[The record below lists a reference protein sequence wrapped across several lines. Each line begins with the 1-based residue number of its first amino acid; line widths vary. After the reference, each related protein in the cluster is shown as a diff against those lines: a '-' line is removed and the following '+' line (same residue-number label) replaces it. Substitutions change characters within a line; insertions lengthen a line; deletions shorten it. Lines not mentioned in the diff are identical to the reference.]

1 MVEKKFT
8 KEQERAYWQEC
19 REAYIA
25 MSRRMLDEPG
35 WEWRDP
41 MAFYRDIFPEG
52 FLQEKW
58 AEGAEPIKFDGKPN
72 AIALKFGPRIRKQLV
87 KGKKVDVPVV
97 ERFTVTDDLDGV
109 SVLVKASI
117 AENAPVYMAPVSWYG
132 KHNKAANARFLHA
145 FAVDLDGVTPGKL
158 GSVLKQMRN
167 GHDSGL
173 DKHASMPQASYIV
186 MSGRGLHLYY
196 LLDRPVP
203 LIPAVVPF
211 LQQLKRRLTDVVW
224 TDYTSEDGNEGR
236 QYQGIYQGFRMPG
249 TTTRLNG
256 HDVDSKDTNKYEAL
270 AFMYAPDGAVE
281 PWRVT
286 LDYLVDYCGIRGKE
300 IPGELYRILETK
312 GGRTPLAE
320 AKEKWPDWYE
330 RRVVQKKEKKGYDTN
345 RGAYESWLSR
355 IKDEAVVHGRYF
367 ALLALV
373 AYAMKCNVPL
383 KDLERD
389 AYGLVPKLDG
399 LSDEPGNR
407 FTDYD
412 VACAMAAYGSNDL
425 RFWKNEYMCRR
436 AKIAPHENKHNG
448 QKQKEHLEEARAIRD
463 IRQHRKGTNWWDGG
477 NRDGAPTKRDE
488 IRAYAVEHPEA
499 SQRAIAK
506 ALGVSP
512 TTVNKWLKPDASPA
526 TRGGNDETAADIE
539 SLVEKAIDKHLSLL
553 IGKHGEAV
561 IADREDYE
569 SQQSL
574 ADLLEEAG
582 DWAFDRYWERLAE
595 KNGRRVCRVSIQG
608 IVDDFAR
615 SQRPKTN
622 G

>member
-1 MVEKKFT
+1 MAKKRFT
-8 KEQERAYWQEC
+8 EEQERAYWQGK

-41 MAFYRDIFPEG
+41 LAFYRDIFPDG
-52 FLQEKW
+52 FLQERWGDDGKRS
-58 AEGAEPIKFDGKPN
+58 EFDGKPN
-72 AIALKFGPRIRKQLV
+72 AIALKFGPKTRKQLV
-87 KGKKVDVPVV
+87 KGKKVDVPVI
-97 ERFTVTDDLDGV
+97 ERFTVTDDLEGV
-109 SVLVKASI
+109 SSLVKASI

-132 KHNKAANARFLHA
+132 RNNKAANARFLHA
-145 FAVDLDGVTPGKL
+145 FAVDLDGVTPAKL

-167 GHDSGL
+167 GHDPANE
-173 DKHASMPQASYIV
+173 KWVSMPQASYIV

-256 HDVDSKDTNKYEAL
+256 CGVDAKDVSKYEAL
-270 AFMYAPDGAVE
+270 AFMYAPEGTSE
-281 PWRVT
+281 PRRVT

-312 GGRTPLAE
+312 GGRTPIAE
-320 AKEKWPDWYE
+320 AKAKWPEWHE
-330 RRVVQKKEKKGYDTN
+330 RRIVQGEEKKGYDTN

-355 IKDEAVVHGRYF
+355 IEDEAVVHGRYF
-367 ALLALV
+367 AVLALV
-373 AYAMKCNVPL
+373 AYAVKCNVPL
-383 KDLERD
+383 KELEKD
-389 AYGLVPKLDG
+389 AYGLVPVLDK

-412 VACAMAAYGSNDL
+412 VACALSAYGSNDL

-448 QKQKEHLEEARAIRD
+448 RPQALHLEGARAIQEINDKANGTCWRNGNG
-463 IRQHRKGTNWWDGG
+463 RK
-477 NRDGAPTKRDE
+477 PKRDE
-488 IRAYAVEHPEA
+488 IRAYATEHPDA
-499 SQRAIAK
+499 SHAAIAK
-506 ALGVSP
+506 ALGVSR
-512 TTVNKWLKPDASPA
+512 TTVIKWLKQSAASSEEA
-526 TRGGNDETAADIE
+526 EALSGIEAAVD
-539 SLVEKAIDKHLSLL
+539 KAIDDHLSLI

-582 DWAFDRYWERLAE
+582 DWAFGKYWDRLAE
-595 KNGRRVCRVSIQG
+595 KNGRSVCRVSIQS

-615 SQRPKTN
+615 SQQPNTN
-622 G
+622 D

>member
-1 MVEKKFT
+1 MAEKKFT
-8 KEQERAYWQEC
+8 KEQERVYWQGK
-19 REAYIA
+19 RDAYIA

-41 MAFYRDIFPEG
+41 LAFYRDVFSEG
-52 FLQEKW
+52 FLQERW
-58 AEGAEPIKFDGKPN
+58 AEGERRSEFDGKPN
-72 AIALKFGPRIRKQLV
+72 AIALKFGPKTRKQLV
-87 KGKKVDVPVV
+87 KGKKVDVPVI
-97 ERFTVTDDLDGV
+97 ERLTVTDDLEGV
-109 SVLVKASI
+109 SALVKASI

-132 KHNKAANARFLHA
+132 RNNKAANARFLHA
-145 FAVDLDGVTPGKL
+145 FAVDLDGVTPAKL

-167 GHDSGL
+167 GHDPANE
-173 DKHASMPQASYIV
+173 KWVSMPQASYIV

-256 HDVDSKDTNKYEAL
+256 HGVDAKDVSKYEAL
-270 AFMYAPDGAVE
+270 AFMYAPEGAIG
-281 PWRVT
+281 PQRVT

-312 GGRTPLAE
+312 GGRTPIAE
-320 AKEKWPDWYE
+320 AKARWPEWYE
-330 RRVVQKKEKKGYDTN
+330 RRVVQGEEKEGYDTN

-355 IKDEAVVHGRYF
+355 IEDEAVVHGRYF
-367 ALLALV
+367 AVLALV
-373 AYAMKCNVPL
+373 AYAVKCNVPL
-383 KDLERD
+383 EDLERD
-389 AYGLVPKLDG
+389 AYALVPVLDK

-412 VACAMAAYGSNDL
+412 VACALSAYGSNDL

-436 AKIAPHENKHNG
+436 AKIAPHANKHNG
-448 QKQKEHLEEARAIRD
+448 RPQALHLEGARAIQEIND
-463 IRQHRKGTNWWDGG
+463 KANGTCW
-477 NRDGAPTKRDE
+477 RDGNGRKPKRDE
-488 IRAYAVEHPEA
+488 IRAYAAEHPEA

-512 TTVNKWLKPDASPA
+512 TTVNKWLKPDASHA
-526 TRGGNDETAADIE
+526 TRGGSAETAASIE
-539 SLVEKAIDKHLSLL
+539 ELVEKAIDEHLSLI

-582 DWAFDRYWERLAE
+582 DWAFDKYWDRLAE
-595 KNGRRVCRVSIQG
+595 KNGRSVCRVSIQS

-615 SQRPKTN
+615 SQQPNTN
-622 G
+622 D

>member
-1 MVEKKFT
+1 MAKKKFT
-8 KEQERAYWQEC
+8 KEQERAYWQGK
-19 REAYIA
+19 RDAYIA

-41 MAFYRDIFPEG
+41 LAFYRDVFPEG
-52 FLQEKW
+52 FLQERW
-58 AEGAEPIKFDGKPN
+58 AEGERRSEFDGKPN
-72 AIALKFGPRIRKQLV
+72 AIALKFGPKTRKQLV
-87 KGKKVDVPVV
+87 KGKKVDVPVI
-97 ERFTVTDDLDGV
+97 ERLTVTDDLEGV
-109 SVLVKASI
+109 SALVKASI

-132 KHNKAANARFLHA
+132 RNNKAANARFLHA
-145 FAVDLDGVTPGKL
+145 FAVDLDGVTPAKL

-167 GHDSGL
+167 GHDPANE
-173 DKHASMPQASYIV
+173 KWVSMPQASYIV

-224 TDYTSEDGNEGR
+224 TDYTSEDGNDGR

-256 HDVDSKDTNKYEAL
+256 HGIDAKDTNKYEAL
-270 AFMYAPDGAVE
+270 AFMYAPDGASE
-281 PWRVT
+281 PRRVT
-286 LDYLVDYCGIRGKE
+286 LEYLVDYCGIRGKE
-300 IPGELYRILETK
+300 IPGELYRVLETK
-312 GGRTPLAE
+312 GGRTPIAE
-320 AKEKWPDWYE
+320 AKEKWPAWYE
-330 RRVVQKKEKKGYDTN
+330 CRVVRGEEKRGYDTN

-355 IKDEAVVHGRYF
+355 IEDEAVVHGRYF
-367 ALLALV
+367 AVLALV
-373 AYAMKCNVPL
+373 AYAVKCSVSL
-383 KDLERD
+383 KELEKD
-389 AYGLVPKLDG
+389 AYGLVPVLDK

-412 VACAMAAYGSNDL
+412 VACALSAYGSNDL

-448 QKQKEHLEEARAIRD
+448 RPQALHLEGARAIQEINDKANGTCWRNGNG
-463 IRQHRKGTNWWDGG
+463 RK
-477 NRDGAPTKRDE
+477 PKRDE
-488 IRAYAVEHPEA
+488 IRAYATEHPDA
-499 SQRAIAK
+499 SHAAIAK
-506 ALGVSP
+506 ALGVSR
-512 TTVNKWLKPDASPA
+512 TTVIKWLKQSAASSEEA
-526 TRGGNDETAADIE
+526 EALSGIEAAVD
-539 SLVEKAIDKHLSLL
+539 KAIDDHLSLI

-582 DWAFDRYWERLAE
+582 DWAFDKYWDRLAE
-595 KNGRRVCRVSIQG
+595 KNGRSVCRVSIQS

-615 SQRPKTN
+615 SQQPNTN
-622 G
+622 D

>member
-1 MVEKKFT
+1 MAKKRFT
-8 KEQERAYWQEC
+8 GEQERVYWQGK

-35 WEWRDP
+35 WEWRDSL
-41 MAFYRDIFPEG
+41 AFYRDIFPEG
-52 FLQEKW
+52 FLQERWGDDGKRS
-58 AEGAEPIKFDGKPN
+58 EFDGKPN
-72 AIALKFGPRIRKQLV
+72 AIALKFGPKTRKQLV
-87 KGKKVDVPVV
+87 KGKKVDVPVI
-97 ERFTVTDDLDGV
+97 ERLTVTDDLEGI
-109 SVLVKASI
+109 SALVKASI

-132 KHNKAANARFLHA
+132 RNNKAANARFLHA
-145 FAVDLDGVTPGKL
+145 FAVDLDGMTPGKL

-203 LIPAVVPF
+203 LVPAVVPF

-256 HDVDSKDTNKYEAL
+256 HGIDAKDANKYEAL
-270 AFMYAPDGAVE
+270 AFMYAPDGASE
-281 PWRVT
+281 PQRVT

-312 GGRTPLAE
+312 GGRTPIAE

-330 RRVVQKKEKKGYDTN
+330 RRVVQGEEKTGYDTN
-345 RGAYESWLSR
+345 RGAYESWLAR
-355 IKDEAVVHGRYF
+355 VDDEAVVHGRYF
-367 ALLALV
+367 AVLALV
-373 AYAMKCNVPL
+373 AYAVKCNVPL
-383 KDLERD
+383 KELERD

-407 FTDYD
+407 FTNYD
-412 VACAMAAYGSNDL
+412 VSCALAAYGSNEL

-436 AKIAPHENKHNG
+436 AKIAPHANKHNG
-448 QKQKEHLEEARAIRD
+448 RSQALHLEGARAIQEIND
-463 IRQHRKGTNWWDGG
+463 KASGTCW
-477 NRDGAPTKRDE
+477 RDGNGRKPKRDE
-488 IRAYAVEHPEA
+488 IRAYAAEHPDA
-499 SQRAIAK
+499 SHAAIAK
-506 ALGVSP
+506 ALGASR
-512 TTVNKWLKPDASPA
+512 TTVIKWLKPDAAVVPPA
-526 TRGGNDETAADIE
+526 DNAGGSMSIE
-539 SLVEKAIDKHLSLL
+539 EAVEKAVDEHLSLL
-553 IGKHGEAV
+553 IRKHGEV
-561 IADREDYE
+561 LIADREDFD

-582 DWAFDRYWERLAE
+582 DWAFDVYWNRVAE
-595 KNGRRVCRVSIQG
+595 ENRKHGHRTSAQRVIDELMQSK
-608 IVDDFAR
+608 
-615 SQRPKTN
+615 S
-622 G
+622 

>member
-1 MVEKKFT
+1 MAEKKFT
-8 KEQERAYWQEC
+8 KEQERAYWQGK

-41 MAFYRDIFPEG
+41 LAFYRDVFSEG
-52 FLQEKW
+52 FLQERW
-58 AEGAEPIKFDGKPN
+58 AEGERRSEFDGKPN
-72 AIALKFGPRIRKQLV
+72 AIALKFGPKTRKQLV
-87 KGKKVDVPVV
+87 KGKKVDVPVI
-97 ERFTVTDDLDGV
+97 ERLTVTDDLEGV
-109 SVLVKASI
+109 SALVKASI

-132 KHNKAANARFLHA
+132 RNNKAANARFLHA
-145 FAVDLDGVTPGKL
+145 FAVDLDGVTPAKL

-167 GHDSGL
+167 GHDPANE
-173 DKHASMPQASYIV
+173 KWVSMPQASYIV

-256 HDVDSKDTNKYEAL
+256 HGVDAKDTNKYEAL
-270 AFMYAPDGAVE
+270 AFMYAPDGASE
-281 PWRVT
+281 PRRVT

-300 IPGELYRILETK
+300 IPGELYRVLETK
-312 GGRTPLAE
+312 GGRTPIAE
-320 AKEKWPDWYE
+320 AKERWPEWYE
-330 RRVVQKKEKKGYDTN
+330 RRVVQGEEKEGYDTN

-355 IKDEAVVHGRYF
+355 IEDETVVHGRYF
-367 ALLALV
+367 AVLALV
-373 AYAMKCNVPL
+373 AYAVKCNVPL
-383 KDLERD
+383 EDLERD
-389 AYGLVPKLDG
+389 AYALVPVLDK

-412 VACAMAAYGSNDL
+412 VACALSAYGSNDL

-448 QKQKEHLEEARAIRD
+448 RPQALHLEGARAIQEIND
-463 IRQHRKGTNWWDGG
+463 KANGTCW
-477 NRDGAPTKRDE
+477 RDGNGRKPKRDE
-488 IRAYAVEHPEA
+488 IRAYAAEHPEA

-512 TTVNKWLKPDASPA
+512 TTVNKWLKPDRVTQP
-526 TRGGNDETAADIE
+526 GGKAEGSMSIE
-539 SLVEKAIDKHLSLL
+539 EAVEKAVDEHLSLL
-553 IGKHGEAV
+553 IRKHGEV
-561 IADREDYE
+561 LIADREDFD

-582 DWAFDRYWERLAE
+582 DWAFDVYWNRVAE
-595 KNGRRVCRVSIQG
+595 ENRKRGHRTSAQRVIDELVQSK
-608 IVDDFAR
+608 
-615 SQRPKTN
+615 S
-622 G
+622 

>member
-1 MVEKKFT
+1 MAEKKFT
-8 KEQERAYWQEC
+8 KEQERAYWQGK

-41 MAFYRDIFPEG
+41 LAFYRDVFSEG
-52 FLQEKW
+52 FLQERW
-58 AEGAEPIKFDGKPN
+58 AEGERRSEFDGKPN
-72 AIALKFGPRIRKQLV
+72 AIALKFGPKTRKQLV
-87 KGKKVDVPVV
+87 KGKKVDVPVI
-97 ERFTVTDDLDGV
+97 ERFTVTDDLEGV
-109 SVLVKASI
+109 SALVKASI

-132 KHNKAANARFLHA
+132 RSNKAANARFLHA
-145 FAVDLDGVTPGKL
+145 FAVDLDGMTPGKL

-256 HDVDSKDTNKYEAL
+256 HGVDAKDTNKYEAL
-270 AFMYAPDGAVE
+270 AFMYAPDGASE
-281 PWRVT
+281 PQRVT

-300 IPGELYRILETK
+300 IPGELYRVLETK
-312 GGRTPLAE
+312 GGRTPIAE

-330 RRVVQKKEKKGYDTN
+330 RRVVQGEEKTGYDTN
-345 RGAYESWLSR
+345 RGAYDSWLAR
-355 IKDEAVVHGRYF
+355 VDDEAVVHGRYF
-367 ALLALV
+367 AVLALV
-373 AYAMKCNVPL
+373 AYAVKCNVPL
-383 KDLERD
+383 KELERD
-389 AYGLVPKLDG
+389 AYGLVPKLDS

-412 VACAMAAYGSNDL
+412 VACALSAYGSNDL

-448 QKQKEHLEEARAIRD
+448 RTREQHVKVMNAVRD
-463 IRQHRKGTNWWDGG
+463 ALDPGG
-477 NRDGAPTKRDE
+477 DWRNKDGAPTKRDE
-488 IRAYAVEHPEA
+488 ICAYAAEHPEA

-512 TTVNKWLKPDASPA
+512 TTVNKWLKPDRVTQP
-526 TRGGNDETAADIE
+526 GGKAEGSMSIE
-539 SLVEKAIDKHLSLL
+539 EAVEKAVDEHLSLL
-553 IGKHGEAV
+553 IRKHGEV
-561 IADREDYE
+561 LIADREDFD

-582 DWAFDRYWERLAE
+582 DWAFDVYWNRVAE
-595 KNGRRVCRVSIQG
+595 ENRKHGHRTSAQRVIDELVQSK
-608 IVDDFAR
+608 
-615 SQRPKTN
+615 S
-622 G
+622 

>member
-1 MVEKKFT
+1 MAKKKFT
-8 KEQERAYWQEC
+8 KEQERAYWQEK

-25 MSRRMLDEPG
+25 MSRRMLEEPG

-41 MAFYRDIFPEG
+41 LAFYRDIFSEG
-52 FLQEKW
+52 FLQERW
-58 AEGAEPIKFDGKPN
+58 AEGERRSEFDGKPN
-72 AIALKFGPRIRKQLV
+72 AIALKFGPKTRKQLV
-87 KGKKVDVPVV
+87 KGKKVDVPVI
-97 ERFTVTDDLDGV
+97 ERFTVTDDLEGV
-109 SVLVKASI
+109 SALVKASI

-132 KHNKAANARFLHA
+132 RNNKAANARFLHA
-145 FAVDLDGVTPGKL
+145 FAVDLDGMTPGKL

-249 TTTRLNG
+249 TTSRLNG
-256 HDVDSKDTNKYEAL
+256 YGVDAKDTNKYEAL
-270 AFMYAPDGAVE
+270 AFMYAPDGASE
-281 PWRVT
+281 PQRVT

-300 IPGELYRILETK
+300 IPGELYRVLETK
-312 GGRTPLAE
+312 GGRTPLVE

-330 RRVVQKKEKKGYDTN
+330 RRVVQGEEKTGYDTN
-345 RGAYESWLSR
+345 RGAYESWLAR
-355 IKDEAVVHGRYF
+355 VDDEAVVHGRYF
-367 ALLALV
+367 AVLALV
-373 AYAMKCNVPL
+373 AYAVKCNVPL
-383 KDLERD
+383 KELERD
-389 AYGLVPKLDG
+389 AYGLVPKLDR

-407 FTDYD
+407 FTNYD
-412 VACAMAAYGSNDL
+412 VSCALAAYSSNEL
-425 RFWKNEYMCRR
+425 RFWRNEYMCRR
-436 AKIAPHENKHNG
+436 AKIATHENKHNG
-448 QKQKEHLEEARAIRD
+448 RPQGEHLKIARFARD
-463 IRQHRKGTNWWDGG
+463 LNYDEPGG
-477 NRDGAPTKRDE
+477 WINKNGAPTKRDE
-488 IRAYAVEHPEA
+488 IRAYAAEHPDA
-499 SQRAIAK
+499 SHAAIAK
-506 ALGVSP
+506 ALGVSR
-512 TTVNKWLKPDASPA
+512 TTVIKWLKQSAASSEEA
-526 TRGGNDETAADIE
+526 EALSGIEAAVD
-539 SLVEKAIDKHLSLL
+539 KAIDDHLSLI

-582 DWAFDRYWERLAE
+582 DWAFDKYWDRLAE
-595 KNGRRVCRVSIQG
+595 KNGRSVCRVSIQS

-615 SQRPKTN
+615 SQQPNTN
-622 G
+622 D

>member
-1 MVEKKFT
+1 MAKKKFT
-8 KEQERAYWQEC
+8 KEQERAYWQGK
-19 REAYIA
+19 RDAYIA

-41 MAFYRDIFPEG
+41 LAFYRDVFPEG
-52 FLQEKW
+52 FLQERW
-58 AEGAEPIKFDGKPN
+58 AEGERRSEFDGKPN
-72 AIALKFGPRIRKQLV
+72 AIALKFGPKTRKQLV
-87 KGKKVDVPVV
+87 KGKKVDVPVI
-97 ERFTVTDDLDGV
+97 ERLTVTDDLEGV
-109 SVLVKASI
+109 SALVKASI

-132 KHNKAANARFLHA
+132 RNNKAANARFLHA
-145 FAVDLDGVTPGKL
+145 FAVDLDGVTPAKL

-167 GHDSGL
+167 GHDPANE
-173 DKHASMPQASYIV
+173 KWVSMPQASYIV

-224 TDYTSEDGNEGR
+224 TDYTSEDGNDGR

-256 HDVDSKDTNKYEAL
+256 HGVDAKDVSKYEAL
-270 AFMYAPDGAVE
+270 AFMYAPEGVSE
-281 PWRVT
+281 PRRVT

-312 GGRTPLAE
+312 GGRTPIAE
-320 AKEKWPDWYE
+320 AKAKWPEWYE
-330 RRVVQKKEKKGYDTN
+330 RRIVQGEEKDGYDTN

-355 IKDEAVVHGRYF
+355 IEDEAVVHGRYF
-367 ALLALV
+367 AVLALV
-373 AYAMKCNVPL
+373 AYAVKCNVPL
-383 KDLERD
+383 KELEKD
-389 AYGLVPKLDG
+389 AYGLVPVLDK

-412 VACAMAAYGSNDL
+412 VACALSAYGSNDL

-436 AKIAPHENKHNG
+436 AKVVPHANKRNG
-448 QKQKEHLEEARAIRD
+448 QKQKEHLEEARAIRN

-477 NRDGAPTKRDE
+477 NRNGAPTKRDE
-488 IRAYAVEHPEA
+488 IRSYAAEHPDA
-499 SQRAIAK
+499 SHAAIAK
-506 ALGVSP
+506 ALGVSR
-512 TTVNKWLKPDASPA
+512 TTVIKWLKQSAASSEEA
-526 TRGGNDETAADIE
+526 EALSGIE
-539 SLVEKAIDKHLSLL
+539 VAVDKVIDDHLSLI

-582 DWAFDRYWERLAE
+582 DWAFDKYWDRLAE
-595 KNGRRVCRVSIQG
+595 KNGRSVCRVSIQR

-615 SQRPKTN
+615 SQQPNTN
-622 G
+622 D

>member
-1 MVEKKFT
+1 MAEKKFT
-8 KEQERAYWQEC
+8 KEQERAYWQGK

-41 MAFYRDIFPEG
+41 LAFYRDIFPEG
-52 FLQEKW
+52 FLQERW
-58 AEGAEPIKFDGKPN
+58 AEGERRSEFDGKPN
-72 AIALKFGPRIRKQLV
+72 AIALKFGPKTRKQLV
-87 KGKKVDVPVV
+87 KGKKVDVSVI
-97 ERFTVTDDLDGV
+97 ERLTVTDDLEGV
-109 SVLVKASI
+109 SALVKASI

-132 KHNKAANARFLHA
+132 RNNKAANARFLHA
-145 FAVDLDGVTPGKL
+145 FAVDLDGVTPVKL

-167 GHDSGL
+167 GHDPANE
-173 DKHASMPQASYIV
+173 KWVSMPQASYIV

-203 LIPAVVPF
+203 LVPAVVPF

-256 HDVDSKDTNKYEAL
+256 HGVDAKDANKYEAL
-270 AFMYAPDGAVE
+270 AFMYAPDGASE
-281 PWRVT
+281 PQRVS

-312 GGRTPLAE
+312 GGRTPIAE
-320 AKEKWPDWYE
+320 AKERWPEWYE
-330 RRVVQKKEKKGYDTN
+330 RRVVQGEEKEGYDTN

-355 IKDEAVVHGRYF
+355 IEGEAVVHGRYF
-367 ALLALV
+367 AVLALV
-373 AYAMKCNVPL
+373 AYAVKCNVPL
-383 KDLERD
+383 KELEKD
-389 AYGLVPKLDG
+389 AYGLVPVLDK
-399 LSDEPGNR
+399 LSDDPGNR

-412 VACAMAAYGSNDL
+412 VACALSAYGSNDL

-448 QKQKEHLEEARAIRD
+448 RPQGEHLKIARFARD
-463 IRQHRKGTNWWDGG
+463 LNYDELGG
-477 NRDGAPTKRDE
+477 WGNKNGAPTKRDE
-488 IRAYAVEHPEA
+488 IRAYAAEHPDA
-499 SQRAIAK
+499 SRSAIAK
-506 ALGVSP
+506 ALGVSR
-512 TTVNKWLKPDASPA
+512 TTVIKWLKPDRVTQP
-526 TRGGNDETAADIE
+526 GGKAEGSMSIE
-539 SLVEKAIDKHLSLL
+539 EAVEKAVDEHLSLL
-553 IGKHGEAV
+553 IRKHGEV
-561 IADREDYE
+561 LIADREDFD

-582 DWAFDRYWERLAE
+582 DWAFDVYWNRVAE
-595 KNGRRVCRVSIQG
+595 ENRKHGHRTSAQRVIDELMQSK
-608 IVDDFAR
+608 
-615 SQRPKTN
+615 S
-622 G
+622 

>member
-1 MVEKKFT
+1 MADKRFT
-8 KEQERAYWQEC
+8 KEQERAYWQGK
-19 REAYIA
+19 RDAYIA

-41 MAFYRDIFPEG
+41 LAFYRDVFPEG
-52 FLQEKW
+52 FLQERW
-58 AEGAEPIKFDGKPN
+58 AEGERRSEFDGKPN
-72 AIALKFGPRIRKQLV
+72 AIALKFGPKTRKQLV
-87 KGKKVDVPVV
+87 KGEKVDVPVI
-97 ERFTVTDDLDGV
+97 ERFTVTDDLGGI
-109 SVLVKASI
+109 SALVKASI

-132 KHNKAANARFLHA
+132 RNNKAANARFLHA

-167 GHDSGL
+167 GHDPANE
-173 DKHASMPQASYIV
+173 KWVSMPQASYIV

-203 LIPAVVPF
+203 LVPAVVPF

-256 HDVDSKDTNKYEAL
+256 CGVDAKDTNKYEAL
-270 AFMYAPDGAVE
+270 AFMYAPEGASE
-281 PWRVT
+281 PRRVT

-312 GGRTPLAE
+312 GGRTPIAE
-320 AKEKWPDWYE
+320 AKERWPEWHE
-330 RRVVQKKEKKGYDTN
+330 RRIVQGEEKKGYDTN

-355 IKDEAVVHGRYF
+355 IEDEAVVHGRYF
-367 ALLALV
+367 AVLALV
-373 AYAMKCNVPL
+373 AYAVKCNVPL
-383 KDLERD
+383 KELEKD
-389 AYGLVPKLDG
+389 AYGLVPVLDK

-412 VACAMAAYGSNDL
+412 VACALSAYGSNDL

-448 QKQKEHLEEARAIRD
+448 RTQAVHLGRARAVQDFDDPEGKWRN
-463 IRQHRKGTNWWDGG
+463 K
-477 NRDGAPTKRDE
+477 DGAPTKRDE
-488 IRAYAVEHPEA
+488 IRAYAAEHPDA
-499 SQRAIAK
+499 SHAAIAK
-506 ALGVSP
+506 ALGVSR
-512 TTVNKWLKPDASPA
+512 TTVIKWLKQSAASSEEA
-526 TRGGNDETAADIE
+526 EALSGIEAAVD
-539 SLVEKAIDKHLSLL
+539 KAIDDHLSLI

-582 DWAFDRYWERLAE
+582 DWAFDKYWDRLAE
-595 KNGRRVCRVSIQG
+595 KNGRSVCRVSIQS

-615 SQRPKTN
+615 SQQPNTN
-622 G
+622 D

>member
-1 MVEKKFT
+1 MAKKRFT
-8 KEQERAYWQEC
+8 EEQERAYWQGK
-19 REAYIA
+19 REAYIV

-41 MAFYRDIFPEG
+41 LAFYRDIFPEG
-52 FLQEKW
+52 FLQERWGDDGKRS
-58 AEGAEPIKFDGKPN
+58 EFDGKPN
-72 AIALKFGPRIRKQLV
+72 AIALKFGPKTREQLV
-87 KGKKVDVPVV
+87 KGKKVDVPVI
-97 ERFTVTDDLDGV
+97 ERLTVTDDLEGV
-109 SVLVKASI
+109 SELVKASI

-132 KHNKAANARFLHA
+132 RNNKAANARFLHA
-145 FAVDLDGVTPGKL
+145 FAVDLDGMTPGKL

-256 HDVDSKDTNKYEAL
+256 HGVDAKDTNKYEAL
-270 AFMYAPDGAVE
+270 AFMYAPDGTSE
-281 PWRVT
+281 PQRVT

-300 IPGELYRILETK
+300 IPGELYRVLETK

-330 RRVVQKKEKKGYDTN
+330 RRVVQGEEKTGYDTN
-345 RGAYESWLSR
+345 RGAYESWLAR
-355 IKDEAVVHGRYF
+355 VDDEAVVHGRYF
-367 ALLALV
+367 AVLALV
-373 AYAMKCNVPL
+373 AYAVKCNVPL
-383 KDLERD
+383 KELERD

-412 VACAMAAYGSNDL
+412 VSCALAAYGSNEL

-436 AKIAPHENKHNG
+436 AKIAPHANKHNG
-448 QKQKEHLEEARAIRD
+448 RPQALHLEGARAIQEIND
-463 IRQHRKGTNWWDGG
+463 KANGTCW
-477 NRDGAPTKRDE
+477 RDGNGRKPKRDE
-488 IRAYAVEHPEA
+488 IRAYAAEHPEA

-512 TTVNKWLKPDASPA
+512 TTVNKWLKPDHA
-526 TRGGNDETAADIE
+526 TQPGGKAEGSMSIE
-539 SLVEKAIDKHLSLL
+539 EAVEKAVDEHLSLL
-553 IGKHGEAV
+553 IRKHGEV
-561 IADREDYE
+561 LIADREDYE

-582 DWAFDRYWERLAE
+582 DWAFDKYWDRLAE
-595 KNGRRVCRVSIQG
+595 KNGRSVCRVSIQS

-615 SQRPKTN
+615 SQQPNTN
-622 G
+622 D

>member
-1 MVEKKFT
+1 MAEKKFT
-8 KEQERAYWQEC
+8 KEQERAYWQGK

-41 MAFYRDIFPEG
+41 LAFYRDIFPEG
-52 FLQEKW
+52 FLQERW
-58 AEGAEPIKFDGKPN
+58 AEGERRSEFDGKPN
-72 AIALKFGPRIRKQLV
+72 AIALKFGPRTRKQLV
-87 KGKKVDVPVV
+87 KGKKVDVPVI
-97 ERFTVTDDLDGV
+97 ERLTVTDDLEGV
-109 SVLVKASI
+109 SALVKASI

-132 KHNKAANARFLHA
+132 RNNKAANARFLHA
-145 FAVDLDGVTPGKL
+145 FAVDLDGMTPGKL

-256 HDVDSKDTNKYEAL
+256 HGVDAKDVSKYEAL
-270 AFMYAPDGAVE
+270 AFMYTPDGASE
-281 PWRVT
+281 PQRVT

-312 GGRTPLAE
+312 GGRTPIAE

-330 RRVVQKKEKKGYDTN
+330 RRVVQGEEKTGYDTN
-345 RGAYESWLSR
+345 RGAYDSWLAR
-355 IKDEAVVHGRYF
+355 VDDEAVVHGRYF
-367 ALLALV
+367 AVLALV
-373 AYAMKCNVPL
+373 AYAVKCNVPL
-383 KDLERD
+383 KELERD

-412 VACAMAAYGSNDL
+412 VSCALAAYGSNEL

-436 AKIAPHENKHNG
+436 AKIALHENKHNG
-448 QKQKEHLEEARAIRD
+448 RTQAQHVKVMNAVRD
-463 IRQHRKGTNWWDGG
+463 ALDPEGCWR

-488 IRAYAVEHPEA
+488 IRAYAAEHPDA
-499 SQRAIAK
+499 SHAAIAK
-506 ALGVSP
+506 ALGVSR
-512 TTVNKWLKPDASPA
+512 TTVIKWLKPDAAVVPPA
-526 TRGGNDETAADIE
+526 DNAEGSMSIE
-539 SLVEKAIDKHLSLL
+539 EAVEKAVDEHLSLL
-553 IGKHGEAV
+553 IRKHGEV
-561 IADREDYE
+561 LIADREDFD

-582 DWAFDRYWERLAE
+582 DWAFDVYWNRVAE
-595 KNGRRVCRVSIQG
+595 ENRKHGHRTSAQSVIDELVQSK
-608 IVDDFAR
+608 
-615 SQRPKTN
+615 S
-622 G
+622 

>member
-1 MVEKKFT
+1 MAEKKFT
-8 KEQERAYWQEC
+8 KEQERAYWQGK
-19 REAYIA
+19 RDAYIA
-25 MSRRMLDEPG
+25 MSRRMLDESG

-41 MAFYRDIFPEG
+41 LAFYRDVFPEG
-52 FLQEKW
+52 FLQERW
-58 AEGAEPIKFDGKPN
+58 AEGERRSEFDGKPN
-72 AIALKFGPRIRKQLV
+72 AIALKFGPKTRKQLV
-87 KGKKVDVPVV
+87 KGKEVDVPVI
-97 ERFTVTDDLDGV
+97 ERLTVTDDLEGV
-109 SVLVKASI
+109 SALVKASI

-132 KHNKAANARFLHA
+132 RNNKAANARFLHA
-145 FAVDLDGVTPGKL
+145 FAVDLDGVTPAKL

-167 GHDSGL
+167 GHDPANE
-173 DKHASMPQASYIV
+173 KWVSMPQASYIV

-256 HDVDSKDTNKYEAL
+256 HGVDAKDTNKYEAL
-270 AFMYAPDGAVE
+270 AFMYAPDGASE
-281 PWRVT
+281 PRRVT

-300 IPGELYRILETK
+300 IPGELYRVLETK
-312 GGRTPLAE
+312 GGRTPIAE
-320 AKEKWPDWYE
+320 AKERWPEWYE
-330 RRVVQKKEKKGYDTN
+330 RRVVQGEEKEGYDTN

-355 IKDEAVVHGRYF
+355 IEDEAVVHGRYF
-367 ALLALV
+367 AVLALV
-373 AYAMKCNVPL
+373 AYAVKCNVPL
-383 KDLERD
+383 EDLERD
-389 AYGLVPKLDG
+389 AYALVPALDK
-399 LSDEPGNR
+399 LSDDPGNR

-412 VACAMAAYGSNDL
+412 VACALSAYGSNDL

-436 AKIAPHENKHNG
+436 AKIAPHANKHNG
-448 QKQKEHLEEARAIRD
+448 RPQALHLEGARAIQEINDKANGTCWREGNG
-463 IRQHRKGTNWWDGG
+463 RK
-477 NRDGAPTKRDE
+477 PKRDE
-488 IRAYAVEHPEA
+488 IRAYAAEHPEA

-512 TTVNKWLKPDASPA
+512 TTVNKWLKPDASHA
-526 TRGGNDETAADIE
+526 TRGGSAETAAGIE
-539 SLVEKAIDKHLSLL
+539 ELVEKAIDEHLSLI

-582 DWAFDRYWERLAE
+582 DWAFDKYWDRLAE
-595 KNGRRVCRVSIQG
+595 KSGRSVCRVSIQS

-615 SQRPKTN
+615 SQQPKTN

>member
-1 MVEKKFT
+1 MAKKRFT
-8 KEQERAYWQEC
+8 EEQERAYWQGK

-41 MAFYRDIFPEG
+41 LAFYRDIFPEG
-52 FLQEKW
+52 FLQERW
-58 AEGAEPIKFDGKPN
+58 AEGERRSEFDGKPN
-72 AIALKFGPRIRKQLV
+72 AIALKFGPKTRKQLV
-87 KGKKVDVPVV
+87 KGKKVDVPVI
-97 ERFTVTDDLDGV
+97 ERFTVTDDLEGV
-109 SVLVKASI
+109 SALVKASI

-132 KHNKAANARFLHA
+132 RNNKAANARFLHA
-145 FAVDLDGVTPGKL
+145 FAVDLDGMTPGKL

-256 HDVDSKDTNKYEAL
+256 HGVDAKDVSKYEAL
-270 AFMYAPDGAVE
+270 AFMYAPDGASE
-281 PWRVT
+281 PRRVT

-330 RRVVQKKEKKGYDTN
+330 RRVVQGEEKTGYDTN
-345 RGAYESWLSR
+345 RGAYDSWLAR
-355 IKDEAVVHGRYF
+355 VDDEAVVHGRYF
-367 ALLALV
+367 AVLALV
-373 AYAMKCNVPL
+373 AYAVKCNVPL
-383 KDLERD
+383 KELERD

-412 VACAMAAYGSNDL
+412 VSCALAAYGSNEL

-436 AKIAPHENKHNG
+436 AKIAPRANKRNG
-448 QKQKEHLEEARAIRD
+448 RPQALHLEGARAIQEIND
-463 IRQHRKGTNWWDGG
+463 KANGTCW
-477 NRDGAPTKRDE
+477 RDGNGRKPKRDE
-488 IRAYAVEHPEA
+488 IRAYAAEHPDA
-499 SQRAIAK
+499 SHAAIAK
-506 ALGVSP
+506 ALGVSR
-512 TTVNKWLKPDASPA
+512 TTVIKWLKQSAASSEEA
-526 TRGGNDETAADIE
+526 EALSGIEAAVD
-539 SLVEKAIDKHLSLL
+539 KAIDDHLSLI

-582 DWAFDRYWERLAE
+582 DWAFDKYWDRLAE
-595 KNGRRVCRVSIQG
+595 KNGRSVCRVSIQS

-615 SQRPKTN
+615 SQQPNTN
-622 G
+622 D

>member
-1 MVEKKFT
+1 MAKKKFT
-8 KEQERAYWQEC
+8 EEQERAYWQGK

-41 MAFYRDIFPEG
+41 LAFYRDIFPEG
-52 FLQEKW
+52 FLQERWGDDGKRS
-58 AEGAEPIKFDGKPN
+58 EFDGKPN
-72 AIALKFGPRIRKQLV
+72 AIALKFGPKTRKQLV
-87 KGKKVDVPVV
+87 KGKKVDVPVI
-97 ERFTVTDDLDGV
+97 ERFTVTDDLEGV
-109 SVLVKASI
+109 SALVKASI

-132 KHNKAANARFLHA
+132 RNNKAANARFLHA
-145 FAVDLDGVTPGKL
+145 FAVDLDGMTPGKL

-256 HDVDSKDTNKYEAL
+256 HGVDAKDVSKYEAL
-270 AFMYAPDGAVE
+270 AFMYAPDGASE
-281 PWRVT
+281 PQRVT

-300 IPGELYRILETK
+300 IPGELYRVLETK
-312 GGRTPLAE
+312 GGRTPIAE

-330 RRVVQKKEKKGYDTN
+330 RRVVLGEEKTGYDTN
-345 RGAYESWLSR
+345 RGAYDSWLAR
-355 IKDEAVVHGRYF
+355 VDDEAVVHGRYF
-367 ALLALV
+367 AVLALV
-373 AYAMKCNVPL
+373 AYAVKCNVPL
-383 KDLERD
+383 KELERD

-412 VACAMAAYGSNDL
+412 VSCALAAYGSNEL

-436 AKIAPHENKHNG
+436 AKIAPHANKHNG
-448 QKQKEHLEEARAIRD
+448 RSQGEHLKIARFARD
-463 IRQHRKGTNWWDGG
+463 LNYDEPGG
-477 NRDGAPTKRDE
+477 WGNKNGAPTKCDE
-488 IRAYAVEHPEA
+488 IRAYAAEYPDA
-499 SQRAIAK
+499 SHAAIAK
-506 ALGVSP
+506 ALGVSR
-512 TTVNKWLKPDASPA
+512 TTVIKWLKQSAASSEEA
-526 TRGGNDETAADIE
+526 EALSGIEAAVD
-539 SLVEKAIDKHLSLL
+539 KAIDDHLSLI

-582 DWAFDRYWERLAE
+582 DWAFDKYWDRLAE
-595 KNGRRVCRVSIQG
+595 KNGRSVCRVSIQS

-615 SQRPKTN
+615 SQQPNTN
-622 G
+622 D

>member
-1 MVEKKFT
+1 MAKKRFT
-8 KEQERAYWQEC
+8 EEQERAYWQGK

-41 MAFYRDIFPEG
+41 LAFYRDIFPEG
-52 FLQEKW
+52 FLQERWGDDGKRS
-58 AEGAEPIKFDGKPN
+58 EFDGKPN
-72 AIALKFGPRIRKQLV
+72 AIALKFGPKTREQLV
-87 KGKKVDVPVV
+87 KGKKVDVPVI
-97 ERFTVTDDLDGV
+97 ERFTITDDLEGV
-109 SVLVKASI
+109 SELVKASI

-132 KHNKAANARFLHA
+132 RNNKAANARFLHA
-145 FAVDLDGVTPGKL
+145 FAVDLDGMTPGKL

-256 HDVDSKDTNKYEAL
+256 HGVDVKDTNKYEAL
-270 AFMYAPDGAVE
+270 AFMYAPDGASE
-281 PWRVT
+281 PRRVT

-300 IPGELYRILETK
+300 IPGELYRVLETK

-330 RRVVQKKEKKGYDTN
+330 RRVVQGEEKTGYDTN
-345 RGAYESWLSR
+345 RGAYESWLAR
-355 IKDEAVVHGRYF
+355 VDDEAVVHGRYF
-367 ALLALV
+367 AVLALV
-373 AYAMKCNVPL
+373 AYAVKCNVPL
-383 KDLERD
+383 KELERD

-412 VACAMAAYGSNDL
+412 VSCALAAYGSNEL

-436 AKIAPHENKHNG
+436 AKIAPHANKHNG
-448 QKQKEHLEEARAIRD
+448 RPQALHLEGARAIQEIND
-463 IRQHRKGTNWWDGG
+463 KANGTCW
-477 NRDGAPTKRDE
+477 RDGNGRKPKRDE
-488 IRAYAVEHPEA
+488 IRAYAAEHPEA

-512 TTVNKWLKPDASPA
+512 TTVNKWLKPDHA
-526 TRGGNDETAADIE
+526 TQPGGKAEGSMSIE
-539 SLVEKAIDKHLSLL
+539 EAVEKAVDEHLSLL
-553 IGKHGEAV
+553 IRKHGEV
-561 IADREDYE
+561 LIADREDYE

-582 DWAFDRYWERLAE
+582 DWAFDKYWDRLAE
-595 KNGRRVCRVSIQG
+595 KNGRSVCRVSIQS

-615 SQRPKTN
+615 SQQPNTN
-622 G
+622 D

>member
-1 MVEKKFT
+1 MAKKRFT
-8 KEQERAYWQEC
+8 EEQERAYWQGK

-25 MSRRMLDEPG
+25 MSRRMLDELG

-41 MAFYRDIFPEG
+41 LAFYRDIFPEG
-52 FLQEKW
+52 FLQERWGDDGKRS
-58 AEGAEPIKFDGKPN
+58 EFDGKPN
-72 AIALKFGPRIRKQLV
+72 AIALKFGPKTREQLV
-87 KGKKVDVPVV
+87 KGKKVDVPVI
-97 ERFTVTDDLDGV
+97 ERLTVTDDLEGV
-109 SVLVKASI
+109 SELVKASI

-132 KHNKAANARFLHA
+132 RNNKAANARFLHA
-145 FAVDLDGVTPGKL
+145 FAVDLDGMTPGKL

-256 HDVDSKDTNKYEAL
+256 HGVDAKDTNKYEAL
-270 AFMYAPDGAVE
+270 AFMYAPDGTSE
-281 PWRVT
+281 PQRVT

-300 IPGELYRILETK
+300 IPGELYRVLETK

-330 RRVVQKKEKKGYDTN
+330 RRVVQGEEKTGYDTN
-345 RGAYESWLSR
+345 RGAYESWLAR
-355 IKDEAVVHGRYF
+355 VDDEAVVHGRYF
-367 ALLALV
+367 AVLALV
-373 AYAMKCNVPL
+373 AYAVKCNVPL
-383 KDLERD
+383 KELERD

-412 VACAMAAYGSNDL
+412 VSCALAAYGSNEL

-436 AKIAPHENKHNG
+436 AKIAPHANKHNG
-448 QKQKEHLEEARAIRD
+448 RPQALHLEGARAIQEIND
-463 IRQHRKGTNWWDGG
+463 KANGTCW
-477 NRDGAPTKRDE
+477 RDGNGRKPKRDE
-488 IRAYAVEHPEA
+488 IRAYAAEHPEA

-512 TTVNKWLKPDASPA
+512 TTVNKWLKPDHA
-526 TRGGNDETAADIE
+526 TQPGGKAEGSMSIE
-539 SLVEKAIDKHLSLL
+539 EAVEKAVDEHLSLL
-553 IGKHGEAV
+553 IRKHGEV
-561 IADREDYE
+561 LIADREDYE

-582 DWAFDRYWERLAE
+582 DWAFDKYWDRLAE
-595 KNGRRVCRVSIQG
+595 KNGRSVCRVSIKS

-615 SQRPKTN
+615 SQQPNTN
-622 G
+622 D

>member
-1 MVEKKFT
+1 MAKKRFT
-8 KEQERAYWQEC
+8 EEQERAYWQGK

-41 MAFYRDIFPEG
+41 LAFYRDIFPEG
-52 FLQEKW
+52 FLQERWGDDGKRS
-58 AEGAEPIKFDGKPN
+58 EFDGKPN
-72 AIALKFGPRIRKQLV
+72 AIALKFGTKTREQLV
-87 KGKKVDVPVV
+87 KGKKVDVPVI
-97 ERFTVTDDLDGV
+97 ERLTVTDDLEGV
-109 SVLVKASI
+109 SELVKASI

-132 KHNKAANARFLHA
+132 RNNKAANARFLHA
-145 FAVDLDGVTPGKL
+145 FAVDLDGMTPGKL

-256 HDVDSKDTNKYEAL
+256 HGVDAKDTNKYEAL
-270 AFMYAPDGAVE
+270 AFMYAPDGTSE
-281 PWRVT
+281 PQRVT

-300 IPGELYRILETK
+300 IPGELYRVLETK

-330 RRVVQKKEKKGYDTN
+330 RRVVQGEEKTGYDTN
-345 RGAYESWLSR
+345 RGAYESWLAR
-355 IKDEAVVHGRYF
+355 VDDEAVVHGRYF
-367 ALLALV
+367 AVLALV
-373 AYAMKCNVPL
+373 AYAVKCNVPL
-383 KDLERD
+383 KELERD

-412 VACAMAAYGSNDL
+412 VSCALAAYGSNEL

-436 AKIAPHENKHNG
+436 AKIAPHANKHNG
-448 QKQKEHLEEARAIRD
+448 RPQALHLEGARAIQEIND
-463 IRQHRKGTNWWDGG
+463 KANGTCW
-477 NRDGAPTKRDE
+477 RDGNGRKPKRDE
-488 IRAYAVEHPEA
+488 IRAYAAEHPEA

-512 TTVNKWLKPDASPA
+512 TTVNKWLKPDHA
-526 TRGGNDETAADIE
+526 TQPGGKAEGSMSIE
-539 SLVEKAIDKHLSLL
+539 EAVEKAVDEHLSLL
-553 IGKHGEAV
+553 IRKHGEV
-561 IADREDYE
+561 LIADREDYE

-582 DWAFDRYWERLAE
+582 DWAFDKYWDRLAE
-595 KNGRRVCRVSIQG
+595 KNGRSVCRVSIQS

-615 SQRPKTN
+615 SQQPNTN
-622 G
+622 D

>member
-1 MVEKKFT
+1 MAKKRFT
-8 KEQERAYWQEC
+8 EEQERAYWQGK

-41 MAFYRDIFPEG
+41 LAFYRDIFPEG
-52 FLQEKW
+52 FLQERWGDDGKRS
-58 AEGAEPIKFDGKPN
+58 EFDGKPN
-72 AIALKFGPRIRKQLV
+72 AIALKFGPKTRKQLV
-87 KGKKVDVPVV
+87 KGKKVDVPVI
-97 ERFTVTDDLDGV
+97 ERFTITDDLEGV
-109 SVLVKASI
+109 SALVKASI

-132 KHNKAANARFLHA
+132 RNNKAANARFLHA
-145 FAVDLDGVTPGKL
+145 FAVDLDGMTPGKL

-256 HDVDSKDTNKYEAL
+256 HGVDAKDVSKYEAL
-270 AFMYAPDGAVE
+270 AFMYAPDGASE
-281 PWRVT
+281 PRRVT

-312 GGRTPLAE
+312 GGRTPLSE

-330 RRVVQKKEKKGYDTN
+330 RRVVQGEEKTGYDTN
-345 RGAYESWLSR
+345 RGAYESWLAR
-355 IKDEAVVHGRYF
+355 VNDEAVVHGRYF
-367 ALLALV
+367 AVLALV
-373 AYAMKCNVPL
+373 AYAAKCNVPL
-383 KDLERD
+383 KELERD

-407 FTDYD
+407 FTNYD
-412 VACAMAAYGSNDL
+412 VSCALAAYGSNEL

-436 AKIAPHENKHNG
+436 AKIAPHANKRNG
-448 QKQKEHLEEARAIRD
+448 RPQALHLEGARAIQEIND
-463 IRQHRKGTNWWDGG
+463 KANGTCW
-477 NRDGAPTKRDE
+477 RDGNGRKPKRDE
-488 IRAYAVEHPEA
+488 IRAYAAEHPDA
-499 SQRAIAK
+499 SHAAIAK
-506 ALGVSP
+506 ALGVSR
-512 TTVNKWLKPDASPA
+512 TTVIKWLKQSAASSEEA
-526 TRGGNDETAADIE
+526 EALSGIEAAVD
-539 SLVEKAIDKHLSLL
+539 KAIDDHLSLI

-582 DWAFDRYWERLAE
+582 DWAFDKYWDRLAE
-595 KNGRRVCRVSIQG
+595 KNGRSVCRVSIQS

-615 SQRPKTN
+615 SQQPNTN
-622 G
+622 D

>member
-1 MVEKKFT
+1 MAKKRFT
-8 KEQERAYWQEC
+8 EEQERAYWQGK

-35 WEWRDP
+35 WEWRDSL
-41 MAFYRDIFPEG
+41 AFYRDIFPEG
-52 FLQEKW
+52 FLQERW
-58 AEGAEPIKFDGKPN
+58 AEGERRSEFDGKPN
-72 AIALKFGPRIRKQLV
+72 AIALKFGPKTRKQLV
-87 KGKKVDVPVV
+87 KGKKVDVPVI
-97 ERFTVTDDLDGV
+97 ERFTITDDLEGV
-109 SVLVKASI
+109 SALVKASI

-132 KHNKAANARFLHA
+132 RNNKAANARFLHA
-145 FAVDLDGVTPGKL
+145 FAVDLDGMTPGKL

-256 HDVDSKDTNKYEAL
+256 YGVDAKDVSKYEAL
-270 AFMYAPDGAVE
+270 AFMYAPDGASE
-281 PWRVT
+281 PRRVT

-312 GGRTPLAE
+312 GGRTPLSE

-330 RRVVQKKEKKGYDTN
+330 RRVVQGEEKTGYDTN
-345 RGAYESWLSR
+345 RGAYESWLAR
-355 IKDEAVVHGRYF
+355 VNDEAVVHGRYF
-367 ALLALV
+367 AVLALV
-373 AYAMKCNVPL
+373 AYAAKCNVPL
-383 KDLERD
+383 KELERD

-412 VACAMAAYGSNDL
+412 VSCALAAYGSNEL

-436 AKIAPHENKHNG
+436 AKIAPHANKRNG
-448 QKQKEHLEEARAIRD
+448 RPQALHLEGARAIQEIND
-463 IRQHRKGTNWWDGG
+463 KANGTCW
-477 NRDGAPTKRDE
+477 RDGNGRKPKRDE
-488 IRAYAVEHPEA
+488 IRAYAAEHPDA
-499 SQRAIAK
+499 SHVAIAK
-506 ALGVSP
+506 ALGVSR
-512 TTVNKWLKPDASPA
+512 TTVIKWLKQSAASSEEA
-526 TRGGNDETAADIE
+526 EALSGIEAAVD
-539 SLVEKAIDKHLSLL
+539 KAIDDHLSLI

-582 DWAFDRYWERLAE
+582 DWAFDKYWDRLAE
-595 KNGRRVCRVSIQG
+595 KNGRSVCRVSIQS

-615 SQRPKTN
+615 SQQPNTN
-622 G
+622 D

>member
-1 MVEKKFT
+1 MAEKKFT
-8 KEQERAYWQEC
+8 KEQERAYWQGK

-41 MAFYRDIFPEG
+41 LAFYRDVFPEG
-52 FLQEKW
+52 FLQERW
-58 AEGAEPIKFDGKPN
+58 AEGERRSEFDGKSN
-72 AIALKFGPRIRKQLV
+72 AIALKFGPKTRKQLV
-87 KGKKVDVPVV
+87 KGKKVDVPVI
-97 ERFTVTDDLDGV
+97 ERLTVTDDLEGV
-109 SVLVKASI
+109 SALVKASI

-132 KHNKAANARFLHA
+132 RNNKAANARFLHA
-145 FAVDLDGVTPGKL
+145 FAVDLDGMTPGKL

-256 HDVDSKDTNKYEAL
+256 HGVDAKDTNKYEAL
-270 AFMYAPDGAVE
+270 AFMYAPEGASE
-281 PWRVT
+281 PRRVT

-312 GGRTPLAE
+312 GGRTPIAE

-330 RRVVQKKEKKGYDTN
+330 RRVVQGEEKTGYDTN
-345 RGAYESWLSR
+345 RGAYDSWLAR
-355 IKDEAVVHGRYF
+355 VDDEAVVHGRYF
-367 ALLALV
+367 AVLALV
-373 AYAMKCNVPL
+373 AYAVKCNVPL
-383 KDLERD
+383 KELERD

-407 FTDYD
+407 FTNYD
-412 VACAMAAYGSNDL
+412 VSCALAAYGSNEL

-436 AKIAPHENKHNG
+436 AKIAPHANKRNG
-448 QKQKEHLEEARAIRD
+448 RPQALHLEGARAIQEIND
-463 IRQHRKGTNWWDGG
+463 KANGTCW
-477 NRDGAPTKRDE
+477 RDGNGRKPKRDE
-488 IRAYAVEHPEA
+488 IRAYAAEHPDA
-499 SQRAIAK
+499 SHAAIAK
-506 ALGVSP
+506 ALGVSR
-512 TTVNKWLKPDASPA
+512 TTVIKWLKQSAASSEEA
-526 TRGGNDETAADIE
+526 EALSGIEAAVD
-539 SLVEKAIDKHLSLL
+539 KAIDDHLSLI

-582 DWAFDRYWERLAE
+582 DWAFDKYWDRLAE
-595 KNGRRVCRVSIQG
+595 KNGRSVCRVSIQS

-615 SQRPKTN
+615 SQQPNTN
-622 G
+622 D

>member
-1 MVEKKFT
+1 MAKKKFT
-8 KEQERAYWQEC
+8 KEQERAYWQGK
-19 REAYIA
+19 RDAYIA

-41 MAFYRDIFPEG
+41 LAFYRDVFSEG
-52 FLQEKW
+52 FLQERW
-58 AEGAEPIKFDGKPN
+58 AEGERRSEFDGKPN
-72 AIALKFGPRIRKQLV
+72 AIALKFGPKTRKQLV
-87 KGKKVDVPVV
+87 NGKEVDVPVI
-97 ERFTVTDDLDGV
+97 ERLTVTDDLDGV
-109 SVLVKASI
+109 SALVKASI

-132 KHNKAANARFLHA
+132 RNNKAANARFLHA
-145 FAVDLDGVTPGKL
+145 FAVDLDGVTPAKL

-167 GHDSGL
+167 GHDPANE
-173 DKHASMPQASYIV
+173 KWVSMPQASYIV

-256 HDVDSKDTNKYEAL
+256 HGVDAKDANKYEAL
-270 AFMYAPDGAVE
+270 AFMYAPDGASE
-281 PWRVT
+281 PRSVT

-300 IPGELYRILETK
+300 IPGELYRVLETK
-312 GGRTPLAE
+312 GGRTPIAE
-320 AKEKWPDWYE
+320 AKERWPEWYE
-330 RRVVQKKEKKGYDTN
+330 RRVVQGEEREGYDTN

-355 IKDEAVVHGRYF
+355 IEDEAVVHGRYF
-367 ALLALV
+367 AVLALV
-373 AYAMKCNVPL
+373 AYAVKCNVPL
-383 KDLERD
+383 EDLERD
-389 AYGLVPKLDG
+389 AYALVPVLDK

-412 VACAMAAYGSNDL
+412 VACALSAYGSNDL

-436 AKIAPHENKHNG
+436 AKIAPHANKHNG
-448 QKQKEHLEEARAIRD
+448 RPQALHLEGARAIQEINDKANGTCWREGNG
-463 IRQHRKGTNWWDGG
+463 RK
-477 NRDGAPTKRDE
+477 PKRDE
-488 IRAYAVEHPEA
+488 IRAYAAEHPEA

-512 TTVNKWLKPDASPA
+512 TTVNKWLKPDRVTQP
-526 TRGGNDETAADIE
+526 GGKAEGSTSIEAAVD
-539 SLVEKAIDKHLSLL
+539 KAIDDHLSLI

-582 DWAFDRYWERLAE
+582 DWAFDKYWGRLAE
-595 KNGRRVCRVSIQG
+595 KNGRSVCRVSIQS

-615 SQRPKTN
+615 SQQPNTN
-622 G
+622 D

>member
-1 MVEKKFT
+1 MAKKRFT
-8 KEQERAYWQEC
+8 EEQERAYWQGK

-41 MAFYRDIFPEG
+41 LAFYRDIFPEG
-52 FLQEKW
+52 FLQERWGDDGKRS
-58 AEGAEPIKFDGKPN
+58 EFDGKPN
-72 AIALKFGPRIRKQLV
+72 AIALKFGPKTRKQLV
-87 KGKKVDVPVV
+87 KGKKVDVPVI
-97 ERFTVTDDLDGV
+97 ERFTVTDDLEGV
-109 SVLVKASI
+109 SALVKASI

-132 KHNKAANARFLHA
+132 RNNKAANARFLHA
-145 FAVDLDGVTPGKL
+145 FAVDLDGMTPGKL

-256 HDVDSKDTNKYEAL
+256 YGVDAKDVSKYEAL
-270 AFMYAPDGAVE
+270 AFMYAPDGASE
-281 PWRVT
+281 PRRVT

-330 RRVVQKKEKKGYDTN
+330 RRVVQGEEKTGYDTN
-345 RGAYESWLSR
+345 RGAYESWLAR
-355 IKDEAVVHGRYF
+355 VNDEAVVHGRYF
-367 ALLALV
+367 AVLALV
-373 AYAMKCNVPL
+373 AYAAKCNVPL
-383 KDLERD
+383 KELERD

-412 VACAMAAYGSNDL
+412 VSCALAAYGSNEL
-425 RFWKNEYMCRR
+425 RFWKNEDMCRR
-436 AKIAPHENKHNG
+436 AKIAPHANKRNG
-448 QKQKEHLEEARAIRD
+448 RPQALHLEGARAIQEIND
-463 IRQHRKGTNWWDGG
+463 KANGTCW
-477 NRDGAPTKRDE
+477 RDGNGRKPKRDE
-488 IRAYAVEHPEA
+488 IRAYAAEHPDA
-499 SQRAIAK
+499 SHAAIAK
-506 ALGVSP
+506 ALGVSR
-512 TTVNKWLKPDASPA
+512 TTVIKWLKQSAASSEEA
-526 TRGGNDETAADIE
+526 EALSGIEAAVD
-539 SLVEKAIDKHLSLL
+539 KAIDDHLSLI

-582 DWAFDRYWERLAE
+582 DWAFDKYWDRLAE
-595 KNGRRVCRVSIQG
+595 KNGRSVCRVNIQS

-615 SQRPKTN
+615 SQQPNTN
-622 G
+622 D

>member
-1 MVEKKFT
+1 MAKKRFTEK
-8 KEQERAYWQEC
+8 QERAYWQGK

-41 MAFYRDIFPEG
+41 LAFYRDIFPDG
-52 FLQEKW
+52 FLQERWGDDGKRS
-58 AEGAEPIKFDGKPN
+58 EFDGKPN
-72 AIALKFGPRIRKQLV
+72 AIALKFGPKTRKQLV
-87 KGKKVDVPVV
+87 KGKKVDVPVI
-97 ERFTVTDDLDGV
+97 ERFTVTDDLEGV
-109 SVLVKASI
+109 SSLVKASI

-132 KHNKAANARFLHA
+132 RNNKAANARFLHA
-145 FAVDLDGVTPGKL
+145 FAVDLDGVTPAKL

-167 GHDSGL
+167 GYDPANE
-173 DKHASMPQASYIV
+173 KWVSMPQASYIV

-211 LQQLKRRLTDVVW
+211 LQQLKRRITDVVW

-256 HDVDSKDTNKYEAL
+256 HGVDAKDVSKYEAL
-270 AFMYAPDGAVE
+270 AFMYAPEGTSE
-281 PWRVT
+281 PRRVT

-312 GGRTPLAE
+312 GGRTPIAE
-320 AKEKWPDWYE
+320 AKAKWPEWHE
-330 RRVVQKKEKKGYDTN
+330 RRIVQGEEKKGYDTN

-355 IKDEAVVHGRYF
+355 IEDEAVVHGRYF
-367 ALLALV
+367 AVLALV
-373 AYAMKCNVPL
+373 AYAVKCNVPL
-383 KDLERD
+383 KELEKD
-389 AYGLVPKLDG
+389 AYGLVPVLDK

-412 VACAMAAYGSNDL
+412 VACALSAYGSNDL

-436 AKIAPHENKHNG
+436 AKIAPHANKHNG
-448 QKQKEHLEEARAIRD
+448 RPQALHLEGARAIQEIND
-463 IRQHRKGTNWWDGG
+463 KANGTCW
-477 NRDGAPTKRDE
+477 RDGNGRKPKRDE
-488 IRAYAVEHPEA
+488 IRAYATEHPDA
-499 SQRAIAK
+499 SHAAIAK
-506 ALGVSP
+506 ALGVSR
-512 TTVNKWLKPDASPA
+512 TTVIKWLKQSAASSEEA
-526 TRGGNDETAADIE
+526 EALSGIEAAVD
-539 SLVEKAIDKHLSLL
+539 KAIDDHLSLI

-582 DWAFDRYWERLAE
+582 DWAFDKYWDRLAE
-595 KNGRRVCRVSIQG
+595 KNGRSVCRVSIQS
-608 IVDDFAR
+608 IVDDFVR
-615 SQRPKTN
+615 SQQPNTN
-622 G
+622 D

>member
-1 MVEKKFT
+1 MAKKKFT
-8 KEQERAYWQEC
+8 EEQERAYWQGK

-41 MAFYRDIFPEG
+41 LAFYRDIFPEG
-52 FLQEKW
+52 FLQERWDDDGKRS
-58 AEGAEPIKFDGKPN
+58 EFDGKPN
-72 AIALKFGPRIRKQLV
+72 AIALKFGPKTRKQLV
-87 KGKKVDVPVV
+87 KGKKVDVPVI
-97 ERFTVTDDLDGV
+97 ERFTITDDLEGV
-109 SVLVKASI
+109 SALVKASI

-132 KHNKAANARFLHA
+132 RNNKAANARFLHA
-145 FAVDLDGVTPGKL
+145 FAVDLDGMTPGKL

-256 HDVDSKDTNKYEAL
+256 YGVDAKDVSKYEAL
-270 AFMYAPDGAVE
+270 AFMYAPDGASE
-281 PWRVT
+281 PRRVT

-330 RRVVQKKEKKGYDTN
+330 RRVVQGEEKTGYDTN
-345 RGAYESWLSR
+345 RGAYESWLAR
-355 IKDEAVVHGRYF
+355 VNDEAVVHGRYF
-367 ALLALV
+367 AVLALV
-373 AYAMKCNVPL
+373 AYAAKCNVPL
-383 KDLERD
+383 KELERD

-407 FTDYD
+407 FTNYD
-412 VACAMAAYGSNDL
+412 VSCALAAYGSNEL

-448 QKQKEHLEEARAIRD
+448 RPQGEHLKIARFARD
-463 IRQHRKGTNWWDGG
+463 LNYDEPGG
-477 NRDGAPTKRDE
+477 WINKNGAPTKRDE
-488 IRAYAVEHPEA
+488 IRAYAAEHPDA
-499 SQRAIAK
+499 SHAAIAK
-506 ALGVSP
+506 VLGVSR
-512 TTVNKWLKPDASPA
+512 TTVIKWLKPDAAVVPPA
-526 TRGGNDETAADIE
+526 DNAEGSMSIE
-539 SLVEKAIDKHLSLL
+539 EAVEKAVDEHLSLL
-553 IGKHGEAV
+553 IRKHGEV
-561 IADREDYE
+561 LIADREDFD

-582 DWAFDRYWERLAE
+582 DWAFDVYWNRVAE
-595 KNGRRVCRVSIQG
+595 ENRKHGHRTSAQRVIDELVQSK
-608 IVDDFAR
+608 
-615 SQRPKTN
+615 S
-622 G
+622 

>member
-1 MVEKKFT
+1 MAKKKFT

-72 AIALKFGPRIRKQLV
+72 AIALKFGPKTRKQLV

-109 SVLVKASI
+109 SALVKASI

-167 GHDSGL
+167 GHDFGL

-203 LIPAVVPF
+203 LISAVVPF

-300 IPGELYRILETK
+300 IPGELRRILETK

-330 RRVVQKKEKKGYDTN
+330 RRVVQKKEKTGYDTN
-345 RGAYESWLSR
+345 RGAYGSWLAR
-355 IKDEAVVHGRYF
+355 VDDEAVVHGRYF
-367 ALLALV
+367 AVLALV

-383 KDLERD
+383 EDLERD

-412 VACAMAAYGSNDL
+412 VACALAAYGSNDL

-448 QKQKEHLEEARAIRD
+448 RTQGEHLKIARFARD
-463 IRQHRKGTNWWDGG
+463 LNYDEPGG
-477 NRDGAPTKRDE
+477 WINKNGAPAKRDE
-488 IRAYAVEHPEA
+488 IRAYAAEHPDA
-499 SQRAIAK
+499 SRSAIAK
-506 ALGVSP
+506 ALGVSR
-512 TTVNKWLKPDASPA
+512 TTVVKWLKPDRVTQP
-526 TRGGNDETAADIE
+526 GGKAEGSMSIE
-539 SLVEKAIDKHLSLL
+539 EAVEKAVDEHLSLL
-553 IGKHGEAV
+553 ISKHGEAV

-582 DWAFDRYWERLAE
+582 NWAFDRYWDRLAE
-595 KNGRRVCRVSIQG
+595 KNGRSVCRVSIRG

>member
-1 MVEKKFT
+1 MAEKKFT
-8 KEQERAYWQEC
+8 KEQERVYWQGK
-19 REAYIA
+19 RDAYIA

-41 MAFYRDIFPEG
+41 LAFYRDVFSEG
-52 FLQEKW
+52 FLQERW
-58 AEGAEPIKFDGKPN
+58 AEGERRSEFDGKPN
-72 AIALKFGPRIRKQLV
+72 AIALKFGPKTRKQLV
-87 KGKKVDVPVV
+87 KGKKVDVPVI
-97 ERFTVTDDLDGV
+97 ERFTITDDLEGV
-109 SVLVKASI
+109 SALVKASI

-132 KHNKAANARFLHA
+132 RNNKAANARFLHA
-145 FAVDLDGVTPGKL
+145 FAVDLDGVTPAKL

-167 GHDSGL
+167 GHDPANE
-173 DKHASMPQASYIV
+173 KWVSMPQASYIV

-256 HDVDSKDTNKYEAL
+256 HGVDAKDVSKYEAL
-270 AFMYAPDGAVE
+270 AFMYAPEGAIG
-281 PWRVT
+281 PQRVT

-312 GGRTPLAE
+312 GGRTPIAE
-320 AKEKWPDWYE
+320 AKARWPEWYE
-330 RRVVQKKEKKGYDTN
+330 RRVVQGEEKEGYDTN

-355 IKDEAVVHGRYF
+355 IEDEAVVHGRYF
-367 ALLALV
+367 AVLALV
-373 AYAMKCNVPL
+373 AYAVKCNVPL
-383 KDLERD
+383 EDLERD
-389 AYGLVPKLDG
+389 AYALVPALDK
-399 LSDEPGNR
+399 LSDDPGNR

-412 VACAMAAYGSNDL
+412 VACALSAYGSNDL

-436 AKIAPHENKHNG
+436 AKIAPHANKHNG
-448 QKQKEHLEEARAIRD
+448 RPQALHLEGARAIQEIND
-463 IRQHRKGTNWWDGG
+463 KANGTCW
-477 NRDGAPTKRDE
+477 RDGNGRKPKRDE
-488 IRAYAVEHPEA
+488 IRAYAAEHPEA

-512 TTVNKWLKPDASPA
+512 TTVNKWLKPDRVTQP
-526 TRGGNDETAADIE
+526 GGKAEGSTSIE
-539 SLVEKAIDKHLSLL
+539 EAVEKAVDEHLSLL
-553 IGKHGEAV
+553 IRKHGEV
-561 IADREDYE
+561 LIADREDFD

-582 DWAFDRYWERLAE
+582 DWAFDVYWDRLAE
-595 KNGRRVCRVSIQG
+595 KSGRSVCRVSIQS

-615 SQRPKTN
+615 SQQPKTN

>member
-1 MVEKKFT
+1 MAKKRFT
-8 KEQERAYWQEC
+8 GEQERVYWQGK
-19 REAYIA
+19 REAYIV

-41 MAFYRDIFPEG
+41 LAFYRDIFPEG
-52 FLQEKW
+52 FLQERWGDDGKRS
-58 AEGAEPIKFDGKPN
+58 EFDGKPN
-72 AIALKFGPRIRKQLV
+72 AIALKFGPKTRKQLV
-87 KGKKVDVPVV
+87 KGKKVDVPVI
-97 ERFTVTDDLDGV
+97 ERFTITDDLEGI
-109 SVLVKASI
+109 SALVKASI
-117 AENAPVYMAPVSWYG
+117 AENAPVYMAPVSLYG
-132 KHNKAANARFLHA
+132 RNNKAANARFLHA
-145 FAVDLDGVTPGKL
+145 FAVDLDGMTPGKL

-203 LIPAVVPF
+203 LVPAVVPF

-256 HDVDSKDTNKYEAL
+256 HGIDAKDANKYEAL
-270 AFMYAPDGAVE
+270 AFMYAPDGASE
-281 PWRVT
+281 PQRVT

-312 GGRTPLAE
+312 GGRTPIAE

-330 RRVVQKKEKKGYDTN
+330 RRVVQGEEKTGYDTN
-345 RGAYESWLSR
+345 RGAYESWLAR
-355 IKDEAVVHGRYF
+355 VDDEAVVHGRYF
-367 ALLALV
+367 AVLALV
-373 AYAMKCNVPL
+373 AYAVKCNVPL
-383 KDLERD
+383 KELERD

-407 FTDYD
+407 FTNYD
-412 VACAMAAYGSNDL
+412 ASCALAAYGSNEL

-436 AKIAPHENKHNG
+436 AKIAPHANKHNG
-448 QKQKEHLEEARAIRD
+448 RSQALHLEGARAIQEIND
-463 IRQHRKGTNWWDGG
+463 KANGTCW
-477 NRDGAPTKRDE
+477 RDGNGRKPKRDE
-488 IRAYAVEHPEA
+488 IRAYAAEHPDA
-499 SQRAIAK
+499 SHAAIAK
-506 ALGVSP
+506 ALGASR
-512 TTVNKWLKPDASPA
+512 TTVIKWLKPDAAVVPPA
-526 TRGGNDETAADIE
+526 DNAEGSMSIE
-539 SLVEKAIDKHLSLL
+539 EAVEKAVDEHLSLL
-553 IGKHGEAV
+553 IRKHGEV
-561 IADREDYE
+561 LIADREDFD

-582 DWAFDRYWERLAE
+582 DWAFDVYWNRVAE
-595 KNGRRVCRVSIQG
+595 ENRKHGH
-608 IVDDFAR
+608 
-615 SQRPKTN
+615 KTRAQSVIDEFMQSKS
-622 G
+622 

>member
-1 MVEKKFT
+1 MAKKRFT
-8 KEQERAYWQEC
+8 EEQERAYWQGK

-41 MAFYRDIFPEG
+41 LAFYRDIFPEG
-52 FLQEKW
+52 FLQERWGDDGKRS
-58 AEGAEPIKFDGKPN
+58 EFDGKPN
-72 AIALKFGPRIRKQLV
+72 AIALKFGPKTREQLV
-87 KGKKVDVPVV
+87 KGKKVDVPVI
-97 ERFTVTDDLDGV
+97 ERLTVTDDLEGV
-109 SVLVKASI
+109 SELVKASI

-132 KHNKAANARFLHA
+132 RNNKAANARFLHA
-145 FAVDLDGVTPGKL
+145 FAVDLDGMTPGKL

-256 HDVDSKDTNKYEAL
+256 HGVDAKDTNKYEAL
-270 AFMYAPDGAVE
+270 AFMYAPDGTSE
-281 PWRVT
+281 PQRVT

-300 IPGELYRILETK
+300 IPGELYRVLETK

-330 RRVVQKKEKKGYDTN
+330 RRVVQGEEKTGYDTN
-345 RGAYESWLSR
+345 RGAYESWLAR
-355 IKDEAVVHGRYF
+355 VDDEAVVHGRYF
-367 ALLALV
+367 AVLALV
-373 AYAMKCNVPL
+373 AYAVKCNVPL
-383 KDLERD
+383 KELERD

-412 VACAMAAYGSNDL
+412 VSCALAAYGSNEL

-436 AKIAPHENKHNG
+436 AKIAPHANKHNG
-448 QKQKEHLEEARAIRD
+448 RPQALHLEGARAIQEIND
-463 IRQHRKGTNWWDGG
+463 KANGTCW
-477 NRDGAPTKRDE
+477 RDGNGRKPKRDE
-488 IRAYAVEHPEA
+488 IRAYAAEHPEA

-506 ALGVSP
+506 ALSVSP
-512 TTVNKWLKPDASPA
+512 TTVNKWLKPDHA
-526 TRGGNDETAADIE
+526 TQPGGKAEGSMSIE
-539 SLVEKAIDKHLSLL
+539 EAVEKAVDEHLSLL
-553 IGKHGEAV
+553 IRKHGEV
-561 IADREDYE
+561 LIADREDYE

-582 DWAFDRYWERLAE
+582 DWAFDKYWDRLAE
-595 KNGRRVCRVSIQG
+595 KNGRSVCRVSIQS

-615 SQRPKTN
+615 SQQPNTN
-622 G
+622 D